1 MDNTKI
7 GNKEAV
13 ALLVTITFTHI
24 ILNITKSIIETAS
37 SASLINIL
45 YLGIITIIFTC
56 VICYFLNKFPTFDL
70 LDISNYLGGRILKWI
85 IGVAYV
91 AYFLIFSGLL
101 LYLFAS
107 YLQIIYYPLTKIF
120 YIMLLLIIGAVVSSC
135 MMHNFIYRS
144 VSIFFPIII
153 ISILFLFFADTPY
166 YDIERV
172 YPIWGNG
179 LFTTFVSGLCNMFA
193 FQAIAYIYFM
203 PPLLK
208 DSKQIKKIS
217 INAIVFSCIFL
228 LISLAMILFMFSSL
242 SRTDELMP
250 LYTVTKYIEF
260 GSFFRKLDSLY
271 FLIWI
276 IAFVSFL
283 SINLKFSGNILRKLI
298 SAKKDTLFI
307 LILGIA
313 VLIIGMLPKNYT
325 ISIHYLNIMYKY
337 VFFILVIG
345 ISFLVLLLS
354 IIKKSLKITM
364 RRWLK

>member
-1 MDNTKI
+1 
-7 GNKEAV
+7 
-13 ALLVTITFTHI
+13 
-24 ILNITKSIIETAS
+24 
-37 SASLINIL
+37 
-45 YLGIITIIFTC
+45 
-56 VICYFLNKFPTFDL
+56 
-70 LDISNYLGGRILKWI
+70 
-85 IGVAYV
+85 
-91 AYFLIFSGLL
+91 
-101 LYLFAS
+101 
-107 YLQIIYYPLTKIF
+107 
-120 YIMLLLIIGAVVSSC
+120 
-135 MMHNFIYRS
+135 
-144 VSIFFPIII
+144 
-153 ISILFLFFADTPY
+153 
-166 YDIERV
+166 
-172 YPIWGNG
+172 
-179 LFTTFVSGLCNMFA
+179 MFA

-260 GSFFRKLDSLY
+260 GSFFRRLDSLY

-276 IAFVSFL
+276 IAFVRFL

-325 ISIHYLNIMYKY
+325 ISIYYLNIMYKY
-337 VFFILVIG
+337 VFFIIVIG
-345 ISFLVLLLS
+345 ISILVLLLS